1 MIMDTHISDTEL
13 RYQIALTQID
23 SIGPSLAKHLLE
35 HFGSASAVFNASKKD
50 LLDIEYFGN
59 YRAEK
64 IIRFNDFTNADTEV
78 LFVQQKQITPLF
90 INDAAYPKK
99 LAACSDAPTI
109 LYYKGSAPINQA
121 RIISIVGTRLPTHYG
136 KWLTTLIIE
145 QLAPYNPLII
155 SGLAYGIDV
164 TAHQTALDCNLQT
177 IGVLAHS
184 LATIYPAAH
193 QHIANDMI
201 ASGGLLTELSSTAR
215 IEKFNFPKRNRIVA
229 GLSDATIVIE
239 TETKG
244 GSMITANLAFDYD
257 RQVFAC
263 PGKITDKKSSGC
275 LRLIQTH
282 KAAILDSV
290 ATFIEALGWA
300 PIPTKPMAPKVQ
312 QNLTDAEKT
321 ILTLLDHQIP
331 VAIDEIYLKSML
343 PNAVLAGSLLNLELY
358 GLIGALPGKTYLR
371 LLG

>member
-1 MIMDTHISDTEL
+1 MDTQISDNEL

-35 HFGSASAVFNASKKD
+35 RFGSASAIFNASKKD

-64 IIRFNDFTNADTEV
+64 IIRFNNFTAADTEV

-90 INDAAYPKK
+90 INDASYPKK

-136 KWLTTLIIE
+136 KWLTSLIVE
-145 QLAPYNPLII
+145 ELAPYNPLII
-155 SGLAYGIDV
+155 SGLAYGIDI

-193 QHIANDMI
+193 QHIAKDII
-201 ASGGLLTELSSTAR
+201 AQGGLLTELSSTAR

-282 KAAILDSV
+282 KAAMLDSV
-290 ATFIEALGWA
+290 ATFIDALGWA
-300 PIPTKPMAPKVQ
+300 PVNTKPIPPKVQ
-312 QNLTDAEKT
+312 LHLTDSEKT
-321 ILTLLDHQIP
+321 ILALLDHQIP
-331 VAIDEIYLKSML
+331 VSIDEIYLKSML

>member
-1 MIMDTHISDTEL
+1 MDTQILDTEL

-35 HFGSASAVFNASKKD
+35 HFGTASAIFNASKKD
-50 LLDIEYFGN
+50 FLDIAYFGN

-64 IIRFNDFTNADTEV
+64 IIRFNNFTAADREIS
-78 LFVQQKQITPLF
+78 FVHKQGITPLF
-90 INDAAYPKK
+90 ITSAGYPKK
-99 LAACSDAPTI
+99 LAACLDAPTI

-136 KWLTTLIIE
+136 KWLTNLIVE

-164 TAHQTALDCNLQT
+164 TAHQSALDCNLQT

-193 QHIANDMI
+193 QHIAKDII
-201 ASGGLLTELSSTAR
+201 AQGGLLTELSSTAR

-275 LRLIQTH
+275 LQLIQTQ

-290 ATFIEALGWA
+290 GTLIDALGWA
-300 PIPTKPMAPKVQ
+300 PLTTKPISPKMQ
-312 QNLTDAEKT
+312 INLTDSEKT
-321 ILTLLDHQIP
+321 ILAILDHQIP
-331 VAIDEIYLKSML
+331 VSIDEIYLKSML
-343 PNAVLAGSLLNLELY
+343 PNAVLAGSLLNLELS

>member
-1 MIMDTHISDTEL
+1 MMDTEISNNEL
-13 RYQIALTQID
+13 RYQIALTQIE
-23 SIGPSLAKHLLE
+23 SIGPSLAKFLIE
-35 HFGSASAVFNASKKD
+35 RFGTASGVFNASKKD

-64 IIRFNDFTNADTEV
+64 IIRFNNFSAADTEV
-78 LFVQQKQITPLF
+78 SFVNKHGITPLF
-90 INDAAYPKK
+90 INASGYPKK
-99 LAACSDAPTI
+99 LAACYDAPTI
-109 LYYKGSAPINQA
+109 LYYKGTAPINQS
-121 RIISIVGTRLPTHYG
+121 RVISIVGTRLPTHYG

-164 TAHQTALDCNLQT
+164 TAHQSALNCNLQT
-177 IGVLAHS
+177 VGVLAHS

-263 PGKITDKKSSGC
+263 PGKITDRKSSGC
-275 LRLIQTH
+275 LQLIQTH
-282 KAAILDSV
+282 KAAMLDSV
-290 ATFIEALGWA
+290 GTFIEALGWA
-300 PIPTKPMAPKVQ
+300 PISTKQIAPKQ
-312 QNLTDAEKT
+312 EQNLTDPEKT
-321 ILTLLDHQIP
+321 ILAILDHQTP
-331 VAIDEIYLKSML
+331 VSIDEIYLKSML
-343 PNAVLAGSLLNLELY
+343 PNAVLAGSLLNLELS

>member
-1 MIMDTHISDTEL
+1 MNDTQISDTEL
-13 RYQIALTQID
+13 RYQIALTQIE
-23 SIGPSLAKHLLE
+23 SIGPSLAKYLLD
-35 HFGSASAVFNASKKD
+35 HFGNARAIFNASKKD
-50 LLDIEYFGN
+50 LLDIQYFGN

-64 IIRFNDFTNADTEV
+64 IIRFNNFTAADTEIS
-78 LFVQQKQITPLF
+78 FVNKQGITPLF
-90 INDAAYPKK
+90 INGTGYPKK
-99 LAACSDAPTI
+99 LAACLDAPTI
-109 LYYKGSAPINQA
+109 LYYKGNAPINQA

-136 KWLTTLIIE
+136 KWLTSLIVE

-164 TAHQTALDCNLQT
+164 TAHQSALDCNLQT

-193 QHIANDMI
+193 QHIAKDII
-201 ASGGLLTELSSTAR
+201 AQGGLLTELSSTAR

-275 LRLIQTH
+275 LQLIQTQ

-290 ATFIEALGWA
+290 STLIDALGWA
-300 PIPTKPMAPKVQ
+300 PITTKPISPKMQ
-312 QNLTDAEKT
+312 
-321 ILTLLDHQIP
+321 LTLT
-331 VAIDEIYLKSML
+331 
-343 PNAVLAGSLLNLELY
+343 
-358 GLIGALPGKTYLR
+358 GA
-371 LLG
+371 

>member
-1 MIMDTHISDTEL
+1 MMDTNILDTEL
-13 RYQIALTQID
+13 RYQIALTQIE

-35 HFGSASAVFNASKKD
+35 HFGTASAIFNASKKD
-50 LLDIEYFGN
+50 LIDIEYFGN

-64 IIRFNDFTNADTEV
+64 IIRFNNFTAADSEIS
-78 LFVQQKQITPLF
+78 FVSKNKITPLF
-90 INDAAYPKK
+90 INGPAYPKK
-99 LAACSDAPTI
+99 LAACPDAPTI
-109 LYYKGSAPINQA
+109 LYYKGNAPLNQS
-121 RIISIVGTRLPTHYG
+121 RIISIVGTRLPTQYG

-145 QLAPYNPLII
+145 QLAPYRPLII

-164 TAHQTALDCNLQT
+164 TAHQTALNCNLQT

-193 QHIANDMI
+193 QPIAKDII
-201 ASGGLLTELSSTAR
+201 AQGGLLTELSSTAR

-229 GLSDATIVIE
+229 GLADATIVIE

-275 LRLIQTH
+275 LQLIQTQ

-290 ATFIEALGWA
+290 GTLIDALGWA
-300 PIPTKPMAPKVQ
+300 PITTKPLAPKVQ
-312 QNLTDAEKT
+312 LNLTNAEKT
-321 ILTLLDHQIP
+321 ILVILDHQIP
-331 VAIDEIYLKSML
+331 VSIDEIYLKSML
-343 PNAVLAGSLLNLELY
+343 SNADLAGSLLNLELY

>member
-1 MIMDTHISDTEL
+1 
-13 RYQIALTQID
+13 
-23 SIGPSLAKHLLE
+23 
-35 HFGSASAVFNASKKD
+35 
-50 LLDIEYFGN
+50 
-59 YRAEK
+59 
-64 IIRFNDFTNADTEV
+64 
-78 LFVQQKQITPLF
+78 
-90 INDAAYPKK
+90 
-99 LAACSDAPTI
+99 
-109 LYYKGSAPINQA
+109 
-121 RIISIVGTRLPTHYG
+121 VGTRLPTPYG
-136 KWLTTLIIE
+136 KWLTTLLIE

-164 TAHQTALDCNLQT
+164 TAHQTALNCNLQT
-177 IGVLAHS
+177 VGVLAHS

-193 QHIANDMI
+193 QHIAKDI
-201 ASGGLLTELSSTAR
+201 VAQGGLLTELSSTAR

-282 KAAILDSV
+282 KAAMLDSV

-300 PIPTKPMAPKVQ
+300 PITTKQNAPIVQ
-312 QNLTDAEKT
+312 QNLTDSEKT

-331 VAIDEIYLKSML
+331 VSIDEIYLKSML
-343 PNAVLAGSLLNLELY
+343 SNAVLAGSLLNLELY

>member
-1 MIMDTHISDTEL
+1 MNTQTANNEL
-13 RYQIALTQID
+13 RYQIALTQIE
-23 SIGPSLAKHLLE
+23 SIGPSLAKYLLD
-35 HFGSASAVFNASKKD
+35 HFGNASAIFNASKKD

-64 IIRFNDFTNADTEV
+64 ILRFSNFTAADAEV
-78 LFVQQKQITPLF
+78 LFVQQNKITPLF

-109 LYYKGSAPINQA
+109 LYYKGSAPINQS
-121 RIISIVGTRLPTHYG
+121 RVISIVGTRLPSLYG
-136 KWLTTLIIE
+136 KWLTHLIIE
-145 QLAPYNPLII
+145 ELAPYNPLII

-164 TAHQTALDCNLQT
+164 TAHQCALDCNLQT
-177 IGVLAHS
+177 VGVLAHS

-193 QHIANDMI
+193 QHIAKDI
-201 ASGGLLTELSSTAR
+201 VAQGGLLTELSSTAR

-282 KAAILDSV
+282 KAAMLDSV

-300 PIPTKPMAPKVQ
+300 PITTKQNAPIVQ
-312 QNLTDAEKT
+312 QNLTDSEKT
-321 ILTLLDHQIP
+321 ILTLLNHQIP
-331 VAIDEIYLKSML
+331 VSIDEIYLKSML
-343 PNAVLAGSLLNLELY
+343 SNAVLAGSLLNLELY

>member
-1 MIMDTHISDTEL
+1 MNTQTANNEL
-13 RYQIALTQID
+13 RYQIALTQIE
-23 SIGPSLAKHLLE
+23 SIGPSLAKYLLD
-35 HFGSASAVFNASKKD
+35 HFENASAIFNASKKD

-64 IIRFNDFTNADTEV
+64 ILRFSNFTAADAEV
-78 LFVQQKQITPLF
+78 LFVQQNKITPLF

-109 LYYKGSAPINQA
+109 LYYKGSAPINQS
-121 RIISIVGTRLPTHYG
+121 RVISIVGTRLPTLYG
-136 KWLTTLIIE
+136 KWLTHLIIE
-145 QLAPYNPLII
+145 ELAPYNPLII

-164 TAHQTALDCNLQT
+164 TAHQCALDCNLQT
-177 IGVLAHS
+177 VGVLAHS

-193 QHIANDMI
+193 QHIAKDI
-201 ASGGLLTELSSTAR
+201 VAQGGLLTELSSTAR

-244 GSMITANLAFDYD
+244 GSMITANLALDYD

-282 KAAILDSV
+282 KAAMLDSV

-300 PIPTKPMAPKVQ
+300 PITTKQNAPIVQ
-312 QNLTDAEKT
+312 QNLTDSEKT
-321 ILTLLDHQIP
+321 ILSLLDHQIP
-331 VAIDEIYLKSML
+331 VSIDEIYLKSML
-343 PNAVLAGSLLNLELY
+343 SNAVLAGSLLNLELY

>member
-1 MIMDTHISDTEL
+1 MNTQTANNEL
-13 RYQIALTQID
+13 RYQIALTQIE
-23 SIGPSLAKHLLE
+23 SIGPSLAKYLLD
-35 HFGSASAVFNASKKD
+35 HFGNASAIFNASKKD

-64 IIRFNDFTNADTEV
+64 ILRFSNFTAADAEV
-78 LFVQQKQITPLF
+78 LFVQQNKITPLF

-109 LYYKGSAPINQA
+109 LYYKGSAPINQS
-121 RIISIVGTRLPTHYG
+121 RVISIVGTRLPTLYG
-136 KWLTTLIIE
+136 KWLTHLIIE
-145 QLAPYNPLII
+145 ELAPYNPLII

-164 TAHQTALDCNLQT
+164 TAHQCALDYNLQT
-177 IGVLAHS
+177 VGVLAHS

-193 QHIANDMI
+193 QHIAKDI
-201 ASGGLLTELSSTAR
+201 VAQGGLLTELSSTAR

-282 KAAILDSV
+282 KAAMLDSV

-300 PIPTKPMAPKVQ
+300 PITTKQNAPIVQ
-312 QNLTDAEKT
+312 QNLTDSEKT
-321 ILTLLDHQIP
+321 ILSLLDHQIP
-331 VAIDEIYLKSML
+331 VSIDEIYLKSML
-343 PNAVLAGSLLNLELY
+343 SNAVLAGSLLNLELY

>member
-1 MIMDTHISDTEL
+1 M
-13 RYQIALTQID
+13 
-23 SIGPSLAKHLLE
+23 
-35 HFGSASAVFNASKKD
+35 
-50 LLDIEYFGN
+50 
-59 YRAEK
+59 
-64 IIRFNDFTNADTEV
+64 
-78 LFVQQKQITPLF
+78 
-90 INDAAYPKK
+90 
-99 LAACSDAPTI
+99 
-109 LYYKGSAPINQA
+109 
-121 RIISIVGTRLPTHYG
+121 
-136 KWLTTLIIE
+136 
-145 QLAPYNPLII
+145 APYNPLII

-164 TAHQTALDCNLQT
+164 TAHQSALDCNLQT

-193 QHIANDMI
+193 QHIAKDII
-201 ASGGLLTELSSTAR
+201 AQGGLLTELSSTAR

-275 LRLIQTH
+275 LQLIQTQ

-290 ATFIEALGWA
+290 STLIDALGWA
-300 PIPTKPMAPKVQ
+300 PITTKPISPKMQ
-312 QNLTDAEKT
+312 LTLTDSEKT
-321 ILTLLDHQIP
+321 ILALLDHQIP
-331 VAIDEIYLKSML
+331 VSIDEIYLKSML
-343 PNAVLAGSLLNLELY
+343 PNAVLASSLLNLELF

>member
-1 MIMDTHISDTEL
+1 MNTQTANNEL
-13 RYQIALTQID
+13 RYQIALTQIE
-23 SIGPSLAKHLLE
+23 SIGPSLAKYLLD
-35 HFGSASAVFNASKKD
+35 HFGNASAIFNASKKD

-64 IIRFNDFTNADTEV
+64 ILRFSNFTAADAEV
-78 LFVQQKQITPLF
+78 LFVQQNKITPLF

-109 LYYKGSAPINQA
+109 LYYKGSAPINQS
-121 RIISIVGTRLPTHYG
+121 RVISIVGTRLPTLYG
-136 KWLTTLIIE
+136 KWLTHLIIE
-145 QLAPYNPLII
+145 ELAPYNPLII

-164 TAHQTALDCNLQT
+164 TAHQCALDCNLQT
-177 IGVLAHS
+177 VGVLAHS

-193 QHIANDMI
+193 QHIAKDI
-201 ASGGLLTELSSTAR
+201 VAQGGLLTELSSTAR

-282 KAAILDSV
+282 KAAMLDSV

-300 PIPTKPMAPKVQ
+300 PITTKQNAPIVQ
-312 QNLTDAEKT
+312 QNLSDSEKT
-321 ILTLLDHQIP
+321 ILSLLDHQIP
-331 VAIDEIYLKSML
+331 VSIDEIYLKSML
-343 PNAVLAGSLLNLELY
+343 SNAVLAGSLLNLELY